1 MGANYRQHRAE
12 MAERRGSQADPNQTA
27 QGFIKS
33 PTAIIGPYDAIIYPS
48 ESAHVDYE
56 MELAVIIG
64 RGGRRVS
71 EERAMDHVF
80 GYTVFNDV
88 SSRDIANLDNNRIDR
103 GKGFDSFGVMGP
115 WLVTRD
121 EIPDPYNLRITL
133 RLNGET
139 RQDASTGDMVYRIDQ
154 QIAWL
159 SAAMTLEPGDM
170 ISTGSPAGVGKIK
183 PGDLIEGE
191 VENIGSIRNR
201 VIAEDS
207 IER

>member
-1 MGANYRQHRAE
+1 M
-12 MAERRGSQADPNQTA
+12 
-27 QGFIKS
+27 
-33 PTAIIGPYDAIIYPS
+33 
-48 ESAHVDYE
+48 
-56 MELAVIIG
+56 
-64 RGGRRVS
+64 
-71 EERAMDHVF
+71 
-80 GYTVFNDV
+80 
-88 SSRDIANLDNNRIDR
+88 
-103 GKGFDSFGVMGP
+103 
-115 WLVTRD
+115 
-121 EIPDPYNLRITL
+121 L
-133 RLNGET
+133 RLNGEI

-207 IER
+207 VER